1 MPRAV
6 HNLRWSAELAGEKS
20 HCCYCLFLIAM
31 LPRWS
36 CSVSCLLLHSG
47 LLVLTDCCFL
57 ALPLSFWCAGEP
69 GWTQKLSPEQA
80 VKREMCLLLF
90 AGPGLHGC
98 WRDAAAPLWV
108 QPMARSERSCCTAAV
123 SLLHGYLGGKGGC
136 HQKSGYWHWSPQPR
150 AARSHSGW
158 VHSSGRWAVT
168 RTEQGGDIGLC
179 SPGSHVARGGFL

>member
-1 MPRAV
+1 
-6 HNLRWSAELAGEKS
+6 
-20 HCCYCLFLIAM
+20 M

-47 LLVLTDCCFL
+47 LLVLPDCCFL
-57 ALPLSFWCAGEP
+57 TLPSSFWRAGEP

-136 HQKSGYWHWSPQPR
+136 RQKSGYWHCGVCQVGCPSPCWGPPSQGQP
-150 AARSHSGW
+150 AH
-158 VHSSGRWAVT
+158 
-168 RTEQGGDIGLC
+168 TEVECTPLGGGQ
-179 SPGSHVARGGFL
+179 